1 MRQNKKVEFQVEVEL
16 EVQCSVTPE
25 YPGKGPS
32 MKHAGGEPPEPSE
45 VEDLYVG
52 VIIRGTAIDITS
64 LLNEKQREWIEE
76 KCFATATDRSEF
88 D

>member
-1 MRQNKKVEFQVEVEL
+1 MKSKKVEFQVEVEL

-25 YPGKGPS
+25 VKGRRAH
-32 MKHAGGEPPEPSE
+32 KFDPPDPDEPSE

-76 KCFATATDRSEF
+76 ECFATAKDQDRE
-88 D
+88 